1 MIACKG
7 DYMNPV
13 LKIDLPEWVQD
24 YPVQKLMSIIGGDLT
39 PAVSMFVGGCV
50 RNTLL
55 HESVGDIDIATSLQP
70 EEVFGKLQ
78 AANIKCI
85 PTGIEHGTL
94 TAVVNG
100 KSFEIT
106 TLRHD
111 DETDGRHAK
120 VSFTQSWEEDA
131 RRRDFTMNTLLADMS
146 GNIYDPTG
154 AGMDDLNAR
163 KVVFVGEPAKRIE
176 EDYLR
181 ILRFFRFYAQYGEGE
196 PDKEALRACESAADK
211 ITTLSRERI
220 TQEFLKILETDKVAD
235 VLTAMFDIG
244 VLSDITDSSFNA
256 SDLKAF
262 ADLQNKHS
270 AVEVIS
276 RLFVV
281 SGYRPRFYD
290 DYFRLPHV
298 QQKALIKYDMVMN
311 GDFYKSAKTL
321 KKAIFHHGND
331 LMLQGYL
338 LMTAKGAIQEDKTL
352 MDILRDWRA
361 PECPITGETLIAE
374 GYKTGPELGVELARR
389 QEEWLDQEIS
399 LH

>member
-94 TAVVNG
+94 TAVVDG

>member
-1 MIACKG
+1 
-7 DYMNPV
+7 MNPV

-94 TAVVNG
+94 TAVVDG